1 MKNRPLLPTIA
12 VLCALLAPAFPADAA
27 WRVLGVIK
35 VDKGLDRDEVD
46 VKSGRGFKHIKLK
59 ADAADVELKSLHVV
73 YANGE
78 LDKLEVRK
86 VVRAGDEGP
95 AHRGGPRAGLE
106 DREAGRRS
114 RPGSEQRGGEE
125 QREPPKPEPGNSSQH
140 RIPPLS
146 RKRAVQ

>member
-73 YANGE
+73 YGDGE
-78 LDKLEVRK
+78 IDKIEARRVLRAGSETLPLRLRGGDRVIRK
-86 VVRAGDEGP
+86 VILWFATAAGE
-95 AHRGGPRAGLE
+95 
-106 DREAGRRS
+106 
-114 RPGSEQRGGEE
+114 
-125 QREPPKPEPGNSSQH
+125 
-140 RIPPLS
+140 S
-146 RKRAVQ
+146 RKAIVTIYGND